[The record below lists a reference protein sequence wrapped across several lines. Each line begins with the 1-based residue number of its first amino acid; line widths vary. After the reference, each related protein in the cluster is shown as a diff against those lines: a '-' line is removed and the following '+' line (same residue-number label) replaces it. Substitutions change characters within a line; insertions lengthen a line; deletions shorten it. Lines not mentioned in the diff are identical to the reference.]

1 VFVLLLLCMLC
12 LLLAR
17 LSALIQYYTLFRNAL
32 NPTLHGKECCVA
44 LRNLIEQDVVDE
56 EKKPFDASAL
66 MEFEFLD
73 EGVVKEGEEGGE
85 GGEREEG
92 ATAFTAAAAEEEA
105 VEIDWSA
112 MMTAGVEGEEDT
124 TTDNDA
130 VATTG
135 IVWDIGTVEEEEEVV
150 VVAPLAT
157 AEERAVVVSN
167 LEELEWYVG
176 LA

>member
-1 VFVLLLLCMLC
+1 MLC

-17 LSALIQYYTLFRNAL
+17 VSALIQYYTLFRNAL
-32 NPTLHGKECCVA
+32 NPTLHGKDCCVA
-44 LRNLIEQDVVDE
+44 LRALIEQDVVDE
-56 EKKPFDASAL
+56 EKKPFDASTL
-66 MEFEFLD
+66 TEFEIAD
-73 EGVVKEGEEGGE
+73 DGVVKEGEE

-92 ATAFTAAAAEEEA
+92 ATAFTAAAAEEEEA

-112 MMTAGVEGEEDT
+112 MMTAGVEEEEDT
-124 TTDNDA
+124 TNDNDA

-135 IVWDIGTVEEEEEVV
+135 IVWDIGTVEEEEVVV

-157 AEERAVVVSN
+157 AEERAAVVSN

>member
-1 VFVLLLLCMLC
+1 MLC

-17 LSALIQYYTLFRNAL
+17 VSALIQYYTLFRNAL

-85 GGEREEG
+85 REEE

-135 IVWDIGTVEEEEEVV
+135 IVWDIGTVEEEVVEV

-157 AEERAVVVSN
+157 AEERAAVVSN

>member
-1 VFVLLLLCMLC
+1 MFVLLLLCMLC

-17 LSALIQYYTLFRNAL
+17 VSALIQYYTLFRNAL

-44 LRNLIEQDVVDE
+44 LRALIEQDVVDE
-56 EKKPFDASAL
+56 EKKPFDASTL
-66 MEFEFLD
+66 TEFEIVD
-73 EGVVKEGEEGGE
+73 DGVVKEGEE

-135 IVWDIGTVEEEEEVV
+135 IVWDIGTVEEEEVV
-150 VVAPLAT
+150 EVVAPLAT